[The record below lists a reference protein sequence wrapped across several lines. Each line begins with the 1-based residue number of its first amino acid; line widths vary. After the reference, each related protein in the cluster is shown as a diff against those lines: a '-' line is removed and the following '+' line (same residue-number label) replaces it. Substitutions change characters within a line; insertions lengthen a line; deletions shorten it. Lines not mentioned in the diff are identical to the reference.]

1 MSDIPRGLGLAAAVV
16 LLAGCG
22 GSDNSLE
29 GPDETGGSEEIQR
42 QVIDAKSYDQATYL
56 NLNTGA
62 SVRMTAEEAQGRTDW
77 HLSFKR
83 DRVQVNGGA
92 SGAGSVVGAVANSQ
106 DKFYGADGEPNFN
119 LLVNATASSEEEALL
134 AEYPAP
140 GSRDWVSDAITN
152 NFGNDWYVYLGGVNG
167 DMTANPDNGWLV
179 RSAEGNSY
187 ARMRVTGMDFPTR
200 AGEGIK
206 SFTAVFDVQVPD
218 TPTFAPTQAKFTG
231 AIGPEGGELCFDF
244 DADSTVNC
252 ETSAAWDVKLGFAGR
267 DIYLRSNSGTSGEG
281 NGGVFGPFKWDDLAL
296 YDSATIAPGS
306 GEDITGR
313 YAADTTSGVFNATSW
328 YAYDQAGGHLLRP
341 NFRVYLID
349 TDTNDAQAPVYAV
362 QIVGY
367 YGDDTVSGQPIVRWT
382 NASLTTAE

>member
-1 MSDIPRGLGLAAAVV
+1 MSDIYRGLGLAATVV

-22 GSDNSLE
+22 GSENSL
-29 GPDETGGSEEIQR
+29 GGSDETGGSSEIQR
-42 QVIDAKSYDQATYL
+42 QVVDAKSYSQATYL

-62 SVRMTAEEAQGRTDW
+62 TMQMTAEEAQGRDDW

-83 DRVQVNGGA
+83 DTVQVNGGA
-92 SGAGSVVGAVANSQ
+92 SGMGSVAGAVANAQ
-106 DKFYGADGEPNFN
+106 DKFYDAAGEPNFN

-134 AEYPAP
+134 AEYPEP
-140 GSRDWVSDAITN
+140 GSRDWISDSITN
-152 NFGNDWYVYLGGVNG
+152 SFGDEWYSYNPNGGIMN
-167 DMTANPDNGWLV
+167 ANPDNGWLL

-187 ARMRVTGMDFPTR
+187 ARMRMTGMDFPTR
-200 AGEGIK
+200 TGEGIK
-206 SFTAVFDVQVPD
+206 SFTMAFDVQVPD
-218 TPTFAPTQAKFTG
+218 TTTFTQSATFTG
-231 AIGPEGGELCFDF
+231 FIGPEGGELCFDF
-244 DADSTVNC
+244 DADSTANC
-252 ETSAAWDVKLGFAGR
+252 ETSAHWDVKLGFAGR

-281 NGGVFGPFKWDDLAL
+281 NGGVFGPFKWDDLAV
-296 YDSATIAPGS
+296 YTSATIAPGS

-313 YAADTTSGVFNATSW
+313 YAVDTTSGVFNASSW

-382 NASLTTAE
+382 NASLTAAE

>member
-1 MSDIPRGLGLAAAVV
+1 MSDIYRGLGLAAAVV

-22 GSDNSLE
+22 GSENSL
-29 GPDETGGSEEIQR
+29 GGSDETGGSSEIQR
-42 QVIDAKSYDQATYL
+42 QVVDAKSYSQATYL

-62 SVRMTAEEAQGRTDW
+62 TMQMTAEEAQGRDDW

-83 DRVQVNGGA
+83 DTVQVNGGA
-92 SGAGSVVGAVANSQ
+92 SGMGSVAGAVANAQ
-106 DKFYGADGEPNFN
+106 DKFYDAAGEPNFN

-134 AEYPAP
+134 AEYPKP
-140 GSRDWVSDAITN
+140 GSRDWISDSITN
-152 NFGNDWYVYLGGVNG
+152 NFGDDWYSYNPNGGIMN
-167 DMTANPDNGWLV
+167 ANSDNGWLL

-187 ARMRVTGMDFPTR
+187 ARMRMTEMDFPTR
-200 AGEGIK
+200 TGEGIK

-218 TPTFAPTQAKFTG
+218 TTSFAPTQATFTG
-231 AIGPEGGELCFDF
+231 AIGPEGGGLCFDF

-252 ETSAAWDVKLGFAGR
+252 ETSAHWDVKLGFAGR

-281 NGGVFGPFKWDDLAL
+281 NGGVFGPFKWDDLAV
-296 YDSATIAPGS
+296 YTSATIAPGS

-313 YAADTTSGVFNATSW
+313 YAADTTSGVFNASSW

-382 NASLTTAE
+382 NASLTAAE